1 MGLSSPPGA
10 SFSSI
15 NPSSVSTAHSKEL
28 AQDVRDAAL
37 GMKSVMEG
45 LKDLGQE
52 LKNQQSQK
60 VSPREKDSQLQQPQ
74 DQALN
79 ESKEQSQALQQQVQS
94 QQSSQNAQL
103 DGKDAEVVAAA
114 FAALMEEDEL
124 DGAEEKRLAFEE
136 KMELLMEKAKGLE
149 DVELSN
155 SDQNYE
161 LQKMMENLKKYTKLK
176 QKEKQLDK
184 QLDDLEIDLKQQE
197 TRAALNKLPIDDSTK
212 RMRDQLLVTFDQ
224 KKKRSSEDSQDES
237 HKKKKKMNPKDDD
250 EASDDD

>member
-1 MGLSSPPGA
+1 MGLSSPGA
-10 SFSSI
+10 SFNHI
-15 NPSSVSTAHSKEL
+15 NNLSVSTAKQQEL
-28 AQDVRDAAL
+28 AQDVKETAL
-37 GMKSVMEG
+37 RMNSVIEG
-45 LKDLGQE
+45 LKDLSQE
-52 LKNQQSQK
+52 LKNQQNQN
-60 VSPREKDSQLQQPQ
+60 VSPREKDSQLQQPK

-79 ESKEQSQALQQQVQS
+79 ELKEQSQALQQQVQS

-103 DGKDAEVVAAA
+103 NQNDAEVVAAA

-124 DGAEEKRLAFEE
+124 DAAEEKKLAFEE

-161 LQKMMENLKKYTKLK
+161 LQKMMENLSKYTKLK

-184 QLDDLEIDLKQQE
+184 QLDDLEIDLKQQDARE
-197 TRAALNKLPIDDSTK
+197 ALNKLPSDDTTK
-212 RMRDQLLVTFDQ
+212 RMRDQLLVTFDEQ
-224 KKKRSSEDSQDES
+224 KKRASDDSQDEP
-237 HKKKKKMNPKDDD
+237 HKKKQKMIPKDDD